1 MMTSKSGH
9 FANIFC
15 LLFARQVASTRRVNA
30 LLSGSWS
37 TLSTRA
43 RKGFCLKL
51 SPQLLDVHSVETRSH
66 SSPQIWRLK
75 RHLVYSNYSISAL
88 VTMDFLHSSDR
99 LELSDP
105 PRPSRLAR
113 PLAGNCTNEDNP
125 NFAEFDEEQRS
136 THYTPNGS
144 DIFRGSVDGMK
155 RRIPADDKIQQERA
169 SNHTVARPT
178 NNKDQRLDDKNGKTG
193 KRRVPQSKTLKHSDA
208 RLPEVM
214 AWFFFLKES
223 C

>member
-1 MMTSKSGH
+1 
-9 FANIFC
+9 
-15 LLFARQVASTRRVNA
+15 
-30 LLSGSWS
+30 
-37 TLSTRA
+37 
-43 RKGFCLKL
+43 
-51 SPQLLDVHSVETRSH
+51 
-66 SSPQIWRLK
+66 
-75 RHLVYSNYSISAL
+75 
-88 VTMDFLHSSDR
+88 MDFLHSSDR

-155 RRIPADDKIQQERA
+155 RRIPADDKIQQQRA

-178 NNKDQRLDDKNGKTG
+178 NNKDQRLDDKHGKTG

-214 AWFFFLKES
+214 SWFFFQRVVLFRFMI
-223 C
+223 